1 MTIKEKIQK
10 YIDYKGISV
19 YRLEA
24 EAGLSKGYWGK
35 TKSISAD
42 IAMKISRVYGDMST
56 EWLLRD
62 KGEMIKNAEREQKT
76 IEISE
81 SAISKTKRKGALI
94 YDIDATCG
102 LSGRDIEFTDE
113 KVIGSIDA
121 PEINPDSKIIFATGD
136 SMLPLIASGD
146 RVVIRKIES
155 WDYFNYG
162 QVYLIITNE
171 YRLIKRVRRHPK
183 DADNL
188 ILLRSENPNYDDID
202 LPKREIIHLFIVE
215 NILSIMKKLLLIA
228 FLAMCSMYSF
238 AQLTEGKYKILSV
251 KGFMNEKTV
260 YENTFADSTA
270 IVRVTPQL
278 VNIVISGYS
287 ANTYAIEKPQLL
299 EGNYLYTAKEIQ
311 SNSDANLLFRRVDE
325 YPQLD
330 GGLLIINRS
339 ENYAD
344 IFIISKEN

>member
-1 MTIKEKIQK
+1 MGLKDRLLQFIGYTGLDIAAFERSVGLSNGAVHKMGEGTRASTIDKISEIYPILNAAWLKTGVGEMLQSEERSEKI
-10 YIDYKGISV
+10 IS
-19 YRLEA
+19 
-24 EAGLSKGYWGK
+24 
-35 TKSISAD
+35 IPQ
-42 IAMKISRVYGDMST
+42 IAVS
-56 EWLLRD
+56 
-62 KGEMIKNAEREQKT
+62 
-76 IEISE
+76 
-81 SAISKTKRKGALI
+81 TKRKGALI

-215 NILSIMKKLLLIA
+215 NILSIKN
-228 FLAMCSMYSF
+228 
-238 AQLTEGKYKILSV
+238 IL
-251 KGFMNEKTV
+251 
-260 YENTFADSTA
+260 
-270 IVRVTPQL
+270 
-278 VNIVISGYS
+278 
-287 ANTYAIEKPQLL
+287 
-299 EGNYLYTAKEIQ
+299 
-311 SNSDANLLFRRVDE
+311 
-325 YPQLD
+325 
-330 GGLLIINRS
+330 
-339 ENYAD
+339 
-344 IFIISKEN
+344 

>member
-1 MTIKEKIQK
+1 MEIVDRIKLFREYLGIGQTAFEVNIGVARGYFSNVKTLGSDRILRIHTK
-10 YIDYKGISV
+10 YPELNI
-19 YRLEA
+19 
-24 EAGLSKGYWGK
+24 
-35 TKSISAD
+35 
-42 IAMKISRVYGDMST
+42 
-56 EWLLRD
+56 EWLVTGN
-62 KGEMIKNAEREQKT
+62 GEMIKNAEREQKT

-81 SAISKTKRKGALI
+81 SAISETKRKGALI

-121 PEINPDSKIIFATGD
+121 PEINSDSKIIFATGD

-188 ILLRSENPNYDDID
+188 LLLRSENPDYDDID

-215 NILSIMKKLLLIA
+215 NILSIKN
-228 FLAMCSMYSF
+228 
-238 AQLTEGKYKILSV
+238 IL
-251 KGFMNEKTV
+251 
-260 YENTFADSTA
+260 
-270 IVRVTPQL
+270 
-278 VNIVISGYS
+278 
-287 ANTYAIEKPQLL
+287 
-299 EGNYLYTAKEIQ
+299 
-311 SNSDANLLFRRVDE
+311 
-325 YPQLD
+325 
-330 GGLLIINRS
+330 
-339 ENYAD
+339 
-344 IFIISKEN
+344 

>member
-1 MTIKEKIQK
+1 MEIVDRIKLFREYLGIGQTAFEVNIGVARGYFSNVKTLGSDRILRIHTK
-10 YIDYKGISV
+10 YPELNI
-19 YRLEA
+19 
-24 EAGLSKGYWGK
+24 
-35 TKSISAD
+35 
-42 IAMKISRVYGDMST
+42 
-56 EWLLRD
+56 EWLVTGN
-62 KGEMIKNAEREQKT
+62 GEMIKNAEREQKT

-136 SMLPLIASGD
+136 SMQPLIASGD

-171 YRLIKRVRRHPK
+171 YRFIKRVRRHPK

-188 ILLRSENPNYDDID
+188 ILLRSENPDYDDID

-215 NILSIMKKLLLIA
+215 NILSIKN
-228 FLAMCSMYSF
+228 
-238 AQLTEGKYKILSV
+238 IL
-251 KGFMNEKTV
+251 
-260 YENTFADSTA
+260 
-270 IVRVTPQL
+270 
-278 VNIVISGYS
+278 
-287 ANTYAIEKPQLL
+287 
-299 EGNYLYTAKEIQ
+299 
-311 SNSDANLLFRRVDE
+311 
-325 YPQLD
+325 
-330 GGLLIINRS
+330 
-339 ENYAD
+339 
-344 IFIISKEN
+344 

>member
-1 MTIKEKIQK
+1 MGI
-10 YIDYKGISV
+10 IDRIRQYLDFKGISD
-19 YRLEA
+19 YRFEKELS
-24 EAGLSKGYWGK
+24 LSKGYINK
-35 TKSISAD
+35 AKNPTSD
-42 IAMKISRVYGDMST
+42 VLMKICGIYTDMSP
-56 EWLLRD
+56 EWLVTG

-81 SAISKTKRKGALI
+81 SAISETKRKGALI

-136 SMLPLIASGD
+136 SMQPLIASGD

-183 DADNL
+183 DSDNL
-188 ILLRSENPNYDDID
+188 ILLRSENPDYDDID

-215 NILSIMKKLLLIA
+215 NILSIKN
-228 FLAMCSMYSF
+228 
-238 AQLTEGKYKILSV
+238 IL
-251 KGFMNEKTV
+251 
-260 YENTFADSTA
+260 
-270 IVRVTPQL
+270 
-278 VNIVISGYS
+278 
-287 ANTYAIEKPQLL
+287 
-299 EGNYLYTAKEIQ
+299 
-311 SNSDANLLFRRVDE
+311 
-325 YPQLD
+325 
-330 GGLLIINRS
+330 
-339 ENYAD
+339 
-344 IFIISKEN
+344 

>member
-1 MTIKEKIQK
+1 MEIVDRIKLFREYLGIGQTAFEVNIGVARGHFSNVKTLGSDRILRIHTK
-10 YIDYKGISV
+10 YPELNI
-19 YRLEA
+19 
-24 EAGLSKGYWGK
+24 
-35 TKSISAD
+35 
-42 IAMKISRVYGDMST
+42 
-56 EWLLRD
+56 EWLVTGN
-62 KGEMIKNAEREQKT
+62 GEMIKNAEREQKT

-81 SAISKTKRKGALI
+81 SAISETKRKGALI

-121 PEINPDSKIIFATGD
+121 PEINSDSKIIFATGD

-188 ILLRSENPNYDDID
+188 ILLRSENPDYDDID

-215 NILSIMKKLLLIA
+215 NILSIKN
-228 FLAMCSMYSF
+228 
-238 AQLTEGKYKILSV
+238 IL
-251 KGFMNEKTV
+251 
-260 YENTFADSTA
+260 
-270 IVRVTPQL
+270 
-278 VNIVISGYS
+278 
-287 ANTYAIEKPQLL
+287 
-299 EGNYLYTAKEIQ
+299 
-311 SNSDANLLFRRVDE
+311 
-325 YPQLD
+325 
-330 GGLLIINRS
+330 
-339 ENYAD
+339 
-344 IFIISKEN
+344 

>member
-42 IAMKISRVYGDMST
+42 IAMKISRIYGDMST

-188 ILLRSENPNYDDID
+188 ILLRSENPDYDDID

-215 NILSIMKKLLLIA
+215 NILSIKN
-228 FLAMCSMYSF
+228 
-238 AQLTEGKYKILSV
+238 IL
-251 KGFMNEKTV
+251 
-260 YENTFADSTA
+260 
-270 IVRVTPQL
+270 
-278 VNIVISGYS
+278 
-287 ANTYAIEKPQLL
+287 
-299 EGNYLYTAKEIQ
+299 
-311 SNSDANLLFRRVDE
+311 
-325 YPQLD
+325 
-330 GGLLIINRS
+330 
-339 ENYAD
+339 
-344 IFIISKEN
+344 

>member
-1 MTIKEKIQK
+1 MEIVDRIKLFREYLGIGQTAFEVNIGVARGYFSNVKTLGSDRILRIHTK
-10 YIDYKGISV
+10 YPELNI
-19 YRLEA
+19 
-24 EAGLSKGYWGK
+24 
-35 TKSISAD
+35 
-42 IAMKISRVYGDMST
+42 
-56 EWLLRD
+56 EWLVTGN
-62 KGEMIKNAEREQKT
+62 GEMIKNAEREQKT

-81 SAISKTKRKGALI
+81 SAISETKRKGALI

-121 PEINPDSKIIFATGD
+121 PEINPDSEIIFATGD

-171 YRLIKRVRRHPK
+171 YRLIQRVRRHPK

-215 NILSIMKKLLLIA
+215 NILSIKN
-228 FLAMCSMYSF
+228 
-238 AQLTEGKYKILSV
+238 IL
-251 KGFMNEKTV
+251 
-260 YENTFADSTA
+260 
-270 IVRVTPQL
+270 
-278 VNIVISGYS
+278 
-287 ANTYAIEKPQLL
+287 
-299 EGNYLYTAKEIQ
+299 
-311 SNSDANLLFRRVDE
+311 
-325 YPQLD
+325 
-330 GGLLIINRS
+330 
-339 ENYAD
+339 
-344 IFIISKEN
+344 

>member
-1 MTIKEKIQK
+1 MGI
-10 YIDYKGISV
+10 IDRIRQYLDFKGISD
-19 YRLEA
+19 YRFEKELS
-24 EAGLSKGYWGK
+24 LSKGYINKAKNPTSDVLMKMCGIY
-35 TKSISAD
+35 TDISP
-42 IAMKISRVYGDMST
+42 
-56 EWLLRD
+56 EWLVTG

-81 SAISKTKRKGALI
+81 SAISETKRKGALI

-183 DADNL
+183 DSDNL

-215 NILSIMKKLLLIA
+215 NILSIKN
-228 FLAMCSMYSF
+228 
-238 AQLTEGKYKILSV
+238 IL
-251 KGFMNEKTV
+251 
-260 YENTFADSTA
+260 
-270 IVRVTPQL
+270 
-278 VNIVISGYS
+278 
-287 ANTYAIEKPQLL
+287 
-299 EGNYLYTAKEIQ
+299 
-311 SNSDANLLFRRVDE
+311 
-325 YPQLD
+325 
-330 GGLLIINRS
+330 
-339 ENYAD
+339 
-344 IFIISKEN
+344 

>member
-1 MTIKEKIQK
+1 MGIVDRIKLFREYLGIGQTAFEVNIGVARGYFSNVKTLGSDRILRIHTK
-10 YIDYKGISV
+10 YPELNI
-19 YRLEA
+19 
-24 EAGLSKGYWGK
+24 
-35 TKSISAD
+35 
-42 IAMKISRVYGDMST
+42 
-56 EWLLRD
+56 EWLVTGN
-62 KGEMIKNAEREQKT
+62 GEMIKNAEREQKT

-81 SAISKTKRKGALI
+81 SAISETKRKGALI

-121 PEINPDSKIIFATGD
+121 PEINSDSKIIFATGD

-188 ILLRSENPNYDDID
+188 ILLRSENPDYDDID

-215 NILSIMKKLLLIA
+215 NILSIKN
-228 FLAMCSMYSF
+228 
-238 AQLTEGKYKILSV
+238 IL
-251 KGFMNEKTV
+251 
-260 YENTFADSTA
+260 
-270 IVRVTPQL
+270 
-278 VNIVISGYS
+278 
-287 ANTYAIEKPQLL
+287 
-299 EGNYLYTAKEIQ
+299 
-311 SNSDANLLFRRVDE
+311 
-325 YPQLD
+325 
-330 GGLLIINRS
+330 
-339 ENYAD
+339 
-344 IFIISKEN
+344 

>member
-42 IAMKISRVYGDMST
+42 IAMKISRVYGDIST

-62 KGEMIKNAEREQKT
+62 KGEMIKNNTDSIIEREWKPL
-76 IEISE
+76 EISE

-162 QVYLIITNE
+162 QGYLIITNE

-183 DADNL
+183 DSDNL
-188 ILLRSENPNYDDID
+188 ILLRSENPDYDDID

-215 NILSIMKKLLLIA
+215 NILSIKN
-228 FLAMCSMYSF
+228 
-238 AQLTEGKYKILSV
+238 IL
-251 KGFMNEKTV
+251 
-260 YENTFADSTA
+260 
-270 IVRVTPQL
+270 
-278 VNIVISGYS
+278 
-287 ANTYAIEKPQLL
+287 
-299 EGNYLYTAKEIQ
+299 
-311 SNSDANLLFRRVDE
+311 
-325 YPQLD
+325 
-330 GGLLIINRS
+330 
-339 ENYAD
+339 
-344 IFIISKEN
+344 

>member
-1 MTIKEKIQK
+1 MEIVDRIKLFREYLGIGQTAFEVNIGVARGYFSNVKTLGSDRILRIHTK
-10 YIDYKGISV
+10 YPELNI
-19 YRLEA
+19 
-24 EAGLSKGYWGK
+24 
-35 TKSISAD
+35 
-42 IAMKISRVYGDMST
+42 
-56 EWLLRD
+56 EWLVTGN
-62 KGEMIKNAEREQKT
+62 GEMIKNAEREQKT

-81 SAISKTKRKGALI
+81 SAISETKRKGALI

-215 NILSIMKKLLLIA
+215 NILSIKN
-228 FLAMCSMYSF
+228 
-238 AQLTEGKYKILSV
+238 IL
-251 KGFMNEKTV
+251 
-260 YENTFADSTA
+260 
-270 IVRVTPQL
+270 
-278 VNIVISGYS
+278 
-287 ANTYAIEKPQLL
+287 
-299 EGNYLYTAKEIQ
+299 
-311 SNSDANLLFRRVDE
+311 
-325 YPQLD
+325 
-330 GGLLIINRS
+330 
-339 ENYAD
+339 
-344 IFIISKEN
+344 

>member
-1 MTIKEKIQK
+1 MGI
-10 YIDYKGISV
+10 IDRIRQYLDFKGISD
-19 YRLEA
+19 YRFEKELS
-24 EAGLSKGYWGK
+24 LSKGYINK
-35 TKSISAD
+35 AKNPTSD
-42 IAMKISRVYGDMST
+42 VLMKICGIYTDISP
-56 EWLLRD
+56 EWLVTG

-81 SAISKTKRKGALI
+81 SAISETKRKGALI

-215 NILSIMKKLLLIA
+215 NILSIKN
-228 FLAMCSMYSF
+228 
-238 AQLTEGKYKILSV
+238 IL
-251 KGFMNEKTV
+251 
-260 YENTFADSTA
+260 
-270 IVRVTPQL
+270 
-278 VNIVISGYS
+278 
-287 ANTYAIEKPQLL
+287 
-299 EGNYLYTAKEIQ
+299 
-311 SNSDANLLFRRVDE
+311 
-325 YPQLD
+325 
-330 GGLLIINRS
+330 
-339 ENYAD
+339 
-344 IFIISKEN
+344 

>member
-1 MTIKEKIQK
+1 MEIVDRIKLFREYLGIGQTAFEVNIGVARGYFSNVKTLGSDRILRIHTK
-10 YIDYKGISV
+10 YPELNI
-19 YRLEA
+19 
-24 EAGLSKGYWGK
+24 
-35 TKSISAD
+35 
-42 IAMKISRVYGDMST
+42 
-56 EWLLRD
+56 EWLVTGN
-62 KGEMIKNAEREQKT
+62 GEMIKNAEREQKT

-81 SAISKTKRKGALI
+81 SAITETKRKGALI

-183 DADNL
+183 DSDNL
-188 ILLRSENPNYDDID
+188 ILLRSENPDYDDID

-215 NILSIMKKLLLIA
+215 NILSIKN
-228 FLAMCSMYSF
+228 
-238 AQLTEGKYKILSV
+238 IL
-251 KGFMNEKTV
+251 
-260 YENTFADSTA
+260 
-270 IVRVTPQL
+270 
-278 VNIVISGYS
+278 
-287 ANTYAIEKPQLL
+287 
-299 EGNYLYTAKEIQ
+299 
-311 SNSDANLLFRRVDE
+311 
-325 YPQLD
+325 
-330 GGLLIINRS
+330 
-339 ENYAD
+339 
-344 IFIISKEN
+344 

>member
-1 MTIKEKIQK
+1 MEIVDRIKLFREYLGIGQTAFEVNIGVARGYFSNVKTLGSDRILRIHTK
-10 YIDYKGISV
+10 YPELNI
-19 YRLEA
+19 
-24 EAGLSKGYWGK
+24 
-35 TKSISAD
+35 
-42 IAMKISRVYGDMST
+42 
-56 EWLLRD
+56 EWLVTGN
-62 KGEMIKNAEREQKT
+62 GEMIKNAEREQKT

-81 SAISKTKRKGALI
+81 SAISETKRKGALI

-121 PEINPDSKIIFATGD
+121 PEINSDSKIIFATGD

-188 ILLRSENPNYDDID
+188 ILLRSETPDYDDID

-215 NILSIMKKLLLIA
+215 NILSIKN
-228 FLAMCSMYSF
+228 
-238 AQLTEGKYKILSV
+238 IL
-251 KGFMNEKTV
+251 
-260 YENTFADSTA
+260 
-270 IVRVTPQL
+270 
-278 VNIVISGYS
+278 
-287 ANTYAIEKPQLL
+287 
-299 EGNYLYTAKEIQ
+299 
-311 SNSDANLLFRRVDE
+311 
-325 YPQLD
+325 
-330 GGLLIINRS
+330 
-339 ENYAD
+339 
-344 IFIISKEN
+344 